1 MTLHIPELDLE
12 PEVDVLLSNPEM
24 VEKVEQCVMNWQTQI
39 TSVIKEQLN
48 KKPQA
53 PGPLAEIVFWQERT
67 SVLSSLS
74 EQLKQPVVKKILEV
88 MTKADAGTFQTLEGT
103 VAELTKYRVE
113 SDDNLL
119 FLSTLERHFN
129 VSCTE
134 KREVAISKVQD
145 AKQVLDQWKSSYFE
159 MRADIEKL
167 AAC

>member
-129 VSCTE
+129 RKEGSGHIQGAGC
-134 KREVAISKVQD
+134 
-145 AKQVLDQWKSSYFE
+145 
-159 MRADIEKL
+159 
-167 AAC
+167 